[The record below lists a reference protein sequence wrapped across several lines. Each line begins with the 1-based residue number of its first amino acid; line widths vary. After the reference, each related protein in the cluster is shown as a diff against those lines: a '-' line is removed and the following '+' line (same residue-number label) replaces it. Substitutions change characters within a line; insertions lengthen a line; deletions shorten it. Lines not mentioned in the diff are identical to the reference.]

1 MSNVTPAPRPSG
13 GQLLGTVQAQ
23 TARHKADLIR
33 ATALLLVAGGKINV
47 WGVLQS
53 ASIPAG
59 RPLLRLSLRQ
69 LLLAQPG
76 VGSRSEEHLLG
87 SLLCRL
93 GLPMGVKASETS
105 GLTVQWLIDP
115 RTNGRR
121 MLAFIDVMNDRAG
134 GPPWLG
140 FPFAPPPSLAETPVI
155 LGVFT

>member
-1 MSNVTPAPRPSG
+1 MSNVTPAPQPSG
-13 GQLLGTVQAQ
+13 GQLLEPAQAQ
-23 TARHKADLIR
+23 TVRRKADLIR

-53 ASIPAG
+53 ASVPAG

-87 SLLCRL
+87 SLLNRL
-93 GLPMGVKASETS
+93 GLPMGHKSPGTS
-105 GLTVQWLIDP
+105 GLTVQWLLDP

-121 MLAFIDVMNDRAG
+121 MLAFIDVMYDRGG
-134 GPPWLG
+134 GPPWPG
-140 FPFAPPPSLAETPVI
+140 FPFAPPPSLADTPVI